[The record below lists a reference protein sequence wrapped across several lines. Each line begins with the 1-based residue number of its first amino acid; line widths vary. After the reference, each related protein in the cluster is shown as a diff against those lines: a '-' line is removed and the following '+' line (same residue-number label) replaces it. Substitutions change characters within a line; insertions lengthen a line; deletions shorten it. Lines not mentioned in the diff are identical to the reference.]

1 VTEGAEEHERGGGIN
16 VRVAAWLAR
25 AFVALSVAL
34 FIASGVLYVLV
45 LPRLSETPSCRESS
59 SGSVVGVWQA

>member
-1 VTEGAEEHERGGGIN
+1 MEGAKEHERAAGGGIN
-16 VRVAAWLAR
+16 VRVAAWLAW

-34 FIASGVLYVLV
+34 FIASGVLYVR
-45 LPRLSETPSCRESS
+45 PQLSETPSCRESS